1 MTYIFEAYVVST
13 IIVWIIFWL
22 MLRQFKEELLYY
34 YNFTDDTDVANISCL
49 DVYSESTYEQVKVI
63 IILLLPLINI
73 CYLIYYM
80 LGDHLDLLANLAL
93 SYGAVAR
100 TSEEMK
106 DNKGE

>member
-34 YNFTDDTDVANISCL
+34 YNFTDDTYINDITCL
-49 DVYSESTYEQVKVI
+49 DVYSESTFEQIKVI

-80 LGDHLDLLANLAL
+80 LGDHVDLLANLAL
-93 SYGAVAR
+93 SYGAVIR
-100 TSEEMK
+100 TSEEIK
-106 DNKGE
+106 NDNR